1 MFFDRREGR
10 IVLEGFRRSPTCNVR
25 AKRHSEPKPTH
36 FAHFLFA
43 GKLPS
48 AAFLHPLQARSTLT
62 TNSSTTNTMFKRSFH
77 SKDRAGKSVRPSKKS
92 YREHAKVKLS
102 QKMDSPPVGRSV
114 VKLLQTEA

>member
-1 MFFDRREGR
+1 
-10 IVLEGFRRSPTCNVR
+10 
-25 AKRHSEPKPTH
+25 
-36 FAHFLFA
+36 
-43 GKLPS
+43 
-48 AAFLHPLQARSTLT
+48 
-62 TNSSTTNTMFKRSFH
+62 MFKRSFH